1 MHERKGNP
9 PGVHPRVERLPLPI
23 GPQRP
28 IEAAPLHPRRVST
41 CCNNVST
48 ALEAWR
54 GMRILQLCSAKCG
67 RPLGKHHVPKTRL
80 MPFVSEGAA
89 EQHTSSL
96 PLPLAIVPRTQ

>member
-28 IEAAPLHPRRVST
+28 IEAAPLHST
-41 CCNNVST
+41 RIELLQQCFNN
-48 ALEAWR
+48 LEAWR

-67 RPLGKHHVPKTRL
+67 RPPGKHHVPKTRL